1 MTKKALIWIAVIA
14 LCYLL
19 FFPIPIPMHREV
31 QGVEIQLGDPSACI
45 PVTIK
50 LDGTYRWYLLAADT
64 FTGAIRFS
72 GYPLTEEEPLAQGKG
87 LPTLKFE
94 QGSDLLEYGEWM
106 EAECFGWI
114 LVKGCMSS
122 IVVQVMEKTEGSK
135 GGSWS
140 TADGRCIVAP
150 ASAREEALAVLRR
163 FEGNE
168 RLPPYEYWLEE

>member
-1 MTKKALIWIAVIA
+1 MKKIAIRLGVLV

-19 FFPIPIPMHREV
+19 FVPISIPMHREV
-31 QGVEIQLGDPSACI
+31 QGVEIQLGDPSVCT
-45 PVTIK
+45 PVTIG
-50 LDGTYRWYLLAADT
+50 LDGTYRWSLFAADT
-64 FTGAIRFS
+64 FTGTIRFS
-72 GYPLTEEEPLAQGKG
+72 GYPLTEELPLAKG
-87 LPTLKFE
+87 TNLPTLRFE

-106 EAECFGWI
+106 KAESFGWI

-135 GGSWS
+135 GGNWS

-168 RLPPYEYWLEE
+168 RLPPYEYWIEE